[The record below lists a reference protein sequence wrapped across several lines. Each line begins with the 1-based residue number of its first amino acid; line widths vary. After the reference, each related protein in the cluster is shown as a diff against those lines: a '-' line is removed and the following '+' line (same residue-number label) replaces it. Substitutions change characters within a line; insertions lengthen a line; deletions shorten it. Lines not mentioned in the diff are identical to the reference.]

1 MGKSMSEIEVE
12 QWRKDSDEAR
22 DRLRERFPDFRC
34 VRCGNDN
41 FLMRVWHD
49 STLRPA
55 FSDDRIVEYICDN
68 CGLVERHVVAGLTE
82 KLSSVKQRIKDQN
95 G

>member
-1 MGKSMSEIEVE
+1 MTEPVIDE
-12 QWRKDSDEAR
+12 WAKDTAEAR
-22 DRLRERFPDFRC
+22 AKVRERFPDFRC

-49 STLRPA
+49 NTLQPA
-55 FSDDRIVEYICDN
+55 FSDDRVVEYICDN
-68 CGLVERHVVAGLTE
+68 CGLIERHIVAGLTG
-82 KLSSVKQRIKDQN
+82 KLSSVAERIKKEN

>member
-1 MGKSMSEIEVE
+1 MADAKVDD
-12 QWRKDSDEAR
+12 WRKDSAEVLQTLEA
-22 DRLRERFPDFRC
+22 RFPDFRC

-49 STLRPA
+49 STLQPA
-55 FSDDRIVEYICDN
+55 FIDDRIVEYICDN
-68 CGLVERHVVAGLTE
+68 CGLIERHVVAGL
-82 KLSSVKQRIKDQN
+82 SGDMNAVKKRIKN